1 MSKRENLNRDSGK
14 GKYKEVLTL
23 ALLVGILPPTWAL
36 ISPYIGVHVGPIALI
51 AAGIYGANGNKFE
64 DSFKIAAGY
73 IAGDIWSLIIT
84 TVLMQKTSFNANLTL
99 WFTLFILGFIAVI
112 ISAKFP
118 RYVYL
123 PSFLAGW
130 AIAMLSMNLDETNSL
145 IRMTIEIGVAML
157 VGVYYVGALIDKI
170 HKIVNNR

>member
-1 MSKRENLNRDSGK
+1 MSKRENLNRDGGK
-14 GKYKEVLTL
+14 GEYKELLTL

-64 DSFKIAAGY
+64 DSFKIAAG
-73 IAGDIWSLIIT
+73 DIWSLIAT
-84 TVLMQKTSFNANLTL
+84 AVMQKTPFSANLTL
-99 WFTLFILGFIAVI
+99 WSTLFILGFIAVI

-130 AIAMLSMNLDETNSL
+130 AIAMLSMNLDSTTPL

-170 HKIVNNR
+170 HKVVNNR

>member
-1 MSKRENLNRDSGK
+1 MSKRESLNRDGGK

-73 IAGDIWSLIIT
+73 IAGDIWSLIA
-84 TVLMQKTSFNANLTL
+84 TVVMQKRLL
-99 WFTLFILGFIAVI
+99 VRILHFGLL
-112 ISAKFP
+112 
-118 RYVYL
+118 YL
-123 PSFLAGW
+123 
-130 AIAMLSMNLDETNSL
+130 
-145 IRMTIEIGVAML
+145 
-157 VGVYYVGALIDKI
+157 Y
-170 HKIVNNR
+170 

>member
-1 MSKRENLNRDSGK
+1 MSKRESLNRDGGK

-73 IAGDIWSLIIT
+73 IAGDIWSLII
-84 TVLMQKTSFNANLTL
+84 
-99 WFTLFILGFIAVI
+99 LGFIAVI

-130 AIAMLSMNLDETNSL
+130 AIAMLSMNLDSTTPL
-145 IRMTIEIGVAML
+145 IRMTIEIGVAMV

-170 HKIVNNR
+170 HKIVNAR

>member
-1 MSKRENLNRDSGK
+1 MSKRESLNRDGGK

-73 IAGDIWSLIIT
+73 IAGDIWSLIA
-84 TVLMQKTSFNANLTL
+84 TVVMQKTPFSANIT
-99 WFTLFILGFIAVI
+99 
-112 ISAKFP
+112 
-118 RYVYL
+118 
-123 PSFLAGW
+123 LAGW
-130 AIAMLSMNLDETNSL
+130 AIAMLSMNLDSTTPL
-145 IRMTIEIGVAML
+145 IRMTIEIGVAMV

-170 HKIVNNR
+170 HKIVNAR

>member
-1 MSKRENLNRDSGK
+1 MSKRESLNRDGGK

-23 ALLVGILPPTWAL
+23 ALLVGILPPTWAV
-36 ISPYIGVHVGPIALI
+36 ISPYIGGHVGPIALI

-73 IAGDIWSLIIT
+73 IAGDIWSLIA
-84 TVLMQKTSFNANLTL
+84 TVVMQKTPFSANITL
-99 WFTLFILGFIAVI
+99 WSTLFILGFIAVI

-130 AIAMLSMNLDETNSL
+130 AIAMLSMNLDSTTPL
-145 IRMTIEIGVAML
+145 IRMTIEIGVAMV

-170 HKIVNNR
+170 HKIVNAR

>member
-1 MSKRENLNRDSGK
+1 MSKRESLNRDGGK

-51 AAGIYGANGNKFE
+51 AAGIYGAK
-64 DSFKIAAGY
+64 
-73 IAGDIWSLIIT
+73 WSLIA
-84 TVLMQKTSFNANLTL
+84 TVVMQKTPFSANITL
-99 WFTLFILGFIAVI
+99 WSTLFILGFIAVI

-130 AIAMLSMNLDETNSL
+130 AIAMLSMNLDSTTPL
-145 IRMTIEIGVAML
+145 IRMTIEIGVAMV

-170 HKIVNNR
+170 HKIVNAR

>member
-1 MSKRENLNRDSGK
+1 MSKRESLNRDGSK

-51 AAGIYGANGNKFE
+51 AAGIYGAR
-64 DSFKIAAGY
+64 AAY
-73 IAGDIWSLIIT
+73 IGGCRTTSLIA
-84 TVLMQKTSFNANLTL
+84 TVVMQKTPFSANITL
-99 WFTLFILGFIAVI
+99 WSTSFILGYIAVI

-130 AIAMLSMNLDETNSL
+130 AIAMLSMNLDSTTPL
-145 IRMTIEIGVAML
+145 IRMTIEIGVAMV

-170 HKIVNNR
+170 HKIVNAR